1 MKDYIRA
8 PFGYKKKRL
17 RHHLLVS
24 GLEFVHLILRSHCHP
39 NFSRPRRPD
48 GSNEHLCFAM
58 ALAKVNAGRPTSI
71 MKKSVWLG
79 MNLTFFLSRNSKVFS
94 RIPLLIARRASSG
107 VRHLAHR
114 ELVAERQRSA
124 RSQQL
129 ATRPTWRR
137 VKPRKK
143 ESAGMG
149 KWTFDLL
156 ASSGG
161 ADERHSQVA
170 KPSK

>member
-1 MKDYIRA
+1 LGRNIPVCAETPALLHEGLYQSPIRLQEKA
-8 PFGYKKKRL
+8 I
-17 RHHLLVS
+17 RHHLLVR

-48 GSNEHLCFAM
+48 GPTMNTFCFAM

-71 MKKSVWLG
+71 MKKLVWLG

-114 ELVAERQRSA
+114 ELVVERQRST
-124 RSQQL
+124 RSQQTCDAANL
-129 ATRPTWRR
+129 A
-137 VKPRKK
+137 
-143 ESAGMG
+143 
-149 KWTFDLL
+149 
-156 ASSGG
+156 ASETS
-161 ADERHSQVA
+161 
-170 KPSK
+170 